1 MNWAMLTVFFGRARL
16 QVLVGSNQWHF
27 HESALARL
35 RRRAE
40 RASSH
45 FAVKTHRPELDSTC
59 WTAACRIARKS
70 ILSTALTP
78 ILPILQVPVEF
89 DLGFLLMSAHIL
101 SRYCSVPLGFEHKR
115 SRIRVPT
122 HLPEPQDV

>member
-1 MNWAMLTVFFGRARL
+1 
-16 QVLVGSNQWHF
+16 VLVGFNQRHF
-27 HESALARL
+27 YESALARL

-59 WTAACRIARKS
+59 WTGACRIARKS

-89 DLGFLLMSAHIL
+89 DLGFLLML
-101 SRYCSVPLGFEHKR
+101 SWGNTSVRYALLPVIEIPLK
-115 SRIRVPT
+115 I
-122 HLPEPQDV
+122 